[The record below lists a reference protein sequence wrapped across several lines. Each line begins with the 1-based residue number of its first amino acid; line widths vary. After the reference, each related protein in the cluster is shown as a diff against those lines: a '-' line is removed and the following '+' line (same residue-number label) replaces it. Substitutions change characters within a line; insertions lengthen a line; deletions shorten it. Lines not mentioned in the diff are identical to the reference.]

1 MNLNKLFLEH
11 CKSSNLEIN
20 ENQKIIIG
28 LINNF
33 YHLNFKKKSL
43 LNFFFKESEKPGGLR
58 KEWLHECIERFSK
71 KPDVKCIS
79 YNHHVN
85 SAYLHE
91 KHIETSI
98 INKNTYMDL
107 DEKKKNNQ
115 STERYSWHTFIVFDV

>member
-1 MNLNKLFLEH
+1 MQPQRSYIVLPRTYQRRKGHGKFGAIPYYLS
-11 CKSSNLEIN
+11 C
-20 ENQKIIIG
+20 
-28 LINNF
+28 
-33 YHLNFKKKSL
+33 
-43 LNFFFKESEKPGGLR
+43 KESEKPGGLR
-58 KEWLHECIERFSK
+58 KEWLNECIERFSK

-98 INKNTYMDL
+98 INRNTYMDL